1 MVLSKSQISLLAV
14 LGMSVVGMLV
24 DWFILPSS
32 DSLPPAKAAASA
44 PAPRAQAPA
53 PSAATPAVPSAAAA
67 PAGASPAA
75 AAPAKAAGAPA
86 ASVPGAVRIPLAE
99 RLKALALEDRDPTA
113 IREAFAPSAAW
124 LASLE
129 VAKPGGVPRPDS
141 AVDFSRQ
148 HKLTSILRRGSAG
161 SAIVDGKVV
170 EIGEQVDGYRLIGLT
185 ADSAVFQSPRQQKE
199 VKLTIVVTGK

>member
-14 LGMSVVGMLV
+14 LGMSVIGMLV

-32 DSLPPAKAAASA
+32 DSLAPAKAAASA
-44 PAPRAQAPA
+44 PAPP
-53 PSAATPAVPSAAAA
+53 AAAA
-67 PAGASPAA
+67 PVGASPAA

-141 AVDFSRQ
+141 ALDFSQQ

-161 SAIVDGKVV
+161 SAIVNGKVV

-185 ADSAVFQSPRQQKE
+185 ADSAVFQSPRHPKE